1 MRILR
6 YILLTLTFTTTLLF
20 SNDLTQEQINAYVD
34 SLGFSEKYYN
44 IHNVKK
50 QKSAFISELMP
61 KIEAENHKIEQE
73 FFTISQILEK
83 SYFEMSH
90 EDKMDLAKISKKYR
104 IKNIY
109 KKDAY
114 RLHVAP
120 IPTSLV
126 LAQAA
131 LESAWGKSRFVR
143 EANNIFGHWTYKGWG
158 LVPKNRDF
166 GKHHRL
172 KIFKNLQ
179 ASIAGYMLN
188 LNRNRAY
195 REFQENRI
203 KAIESKGYYTGLEA
217 AKTMIRYS
225 EIGELYVTR
234 LKSVIKGNKLSSYD
248 AKKAG
253 AYSPAAL
260 MASAW

>member
-90 EDKMDLAKISKKYR
+90 EDKMDLAKISKKYVLSEYP
-104 IKNIY
+104 IQYYFEFIEDKYSSFCPGID
-109 KKDAY
+109 KKLGNQPY
-114 RLHVAP
+114 
-120 IPTSLV
+120 
-126 LAQAA
+126 
-131 LESAWGKSRFVR
+131 F
-143 EANNIFGHWTYKGWG
+143 IF
-158 LVPKNRDF
+158 ND
-166 GKHHRL
+166 
-172 KIFKNLQ
+172 
-179 ASIAGYMLN
+179 
-188 LNRNRAY
+188 
-195 REFQENRI
+195 
-203 KAIESKGYYTGLEA
+203 
-217 AKTMIRYS
+217 
-225 EIGELYVTR
+225 
-234 LKSVIKGNKLSSYD
+234 
-248 AKKAG
+248 
-253 AYSPAAL
+253 
-260 MASAW
+260 